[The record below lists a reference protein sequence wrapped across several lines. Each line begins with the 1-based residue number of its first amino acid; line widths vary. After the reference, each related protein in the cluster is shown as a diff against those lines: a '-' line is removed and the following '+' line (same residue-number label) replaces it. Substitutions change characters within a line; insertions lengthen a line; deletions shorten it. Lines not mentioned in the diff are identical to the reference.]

1 MKHVANI
8 LLLVAIVVLGY
19 LCVMSILTPI
29 HFDEQRAAR
38 EKVVINKLI
47 DIRKVEVEFKNQ
59 NGHYTTSIDS
69 LVDFIHN
76 GKVPQVFKKGVLT
89 DEQMANGLTE
99 QKAIRIVKSGNQ
111 KEIIAN
117 GLQDFRR
124 DTSFVSVFEHLFAD
138 RTIEEFDTLGNIPF
152 SNGQL
157 FEIEA
162 VMHNNATTG
171 VIVPLFQARAHYNT
185 YLGDLDKQQLI
196 NLIDKTEQ
204 LFKFPGLQVGS
215 VDEPNNNAGNW
226 E

>member
-8 LLLVAIVVLGY
+8 LLVVAIVVLGY

-29 HFDEQRAAR
+29 HFDEQREAR
-38 EKVVINKLI
+38 EKVVISKLI

-59 NGHYTTSIDS
+59 HGHYTTSIDS

-89 DEQMANGLTE
+89 DEQLANGLTE
-99 QKAIRIVKSGNQ
+99 QKALKIVKSGNQ

-124 DTSFVSVFEHLFAD
+124 DTSYVTVFEHLFAE
-138 RTIEEFDTLGNIPF
+138 RTIEEFDTLGLIPF
-152 SNGQL
+152 SNGKM
-157 FEIEA
+157 FEIQA
-162 VMHNNATTG
+162 VMHSNATTG
-171 VIVPLFQARAHYNT
+171 VTIPLFQAKASFES
-185 YLGDLDKQQLI
+185 YLGDLDEQELI
-196 NLIDKTEQ
+196 NLIDKTQQ
-204 LFKFPGLQVGS
+204 LFKYPGLQVGS